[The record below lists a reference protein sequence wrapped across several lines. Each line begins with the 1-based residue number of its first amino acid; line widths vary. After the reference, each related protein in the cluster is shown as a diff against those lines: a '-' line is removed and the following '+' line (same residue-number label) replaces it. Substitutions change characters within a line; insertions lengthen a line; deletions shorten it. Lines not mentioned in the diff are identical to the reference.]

1 MFVVCGEALMDVFGV
16 RDTPGGMDMD
26 ARVGGSPLNVALGL
40 TRLGQRAAFVCT
52 LSRDFLGE
60 RIVRFLQNEGVDLSL
75 LQRSAS
81 RTTLS
86 LVGVDSRGVPAYS
99 FYGEGAAD
107 RELDLQ
113 ALGEL
118 PEQVRAIHLGSFA
131 VAVQPVGTAL
141 RRLVERER
149 ARRLIV
155 WDPNIRLNVQPD
167 LAPWRE
173 LLEWM
178 LARCDIVKISDEDLH
193 VLLPGS
199 TPEAFARRAQA
210 AGCSLVVVTRGA
222 QGAVAWSRSAQAEV
236 AAQPADLVDTVGAGD
251 TFQAAM
257 LTWLAEAGLLAKE
270 APGTL
275 DARSLAQ
282 MLEFAARAAAITCS
296 RRGADLPRRDE
307 LPR

>member
-60 RIVRFLQNEGVDLSL
+60 RIVRFLQQEGVDLSL
-75 LQRSAS
+75 VQRSAS

-86 LVGVDSRGVPAYS
+86 LVGVDSKGVPAYS

-107 RELDLQ
+107 RELDLRS
-113 ALGEL
+113 LGEL
-118 PEQVRAIHLGSFA
+118 PETVRAIHLGSFA

-141 RRLVERER
+141 RQLVERER

-178 LARCDIVKISDEDLH
+178 LPRCDIVKISDEDLH
-193 VLLPGS
+193 LLLPGTS
-199 TPEAFARRAQA
+199 PEGFADKARA

-222 QGAVAWSRSAQAEV
+222 QGAVAWSRGAQAEV
-236 AAQPADLVDTVGAGD
+236 PAQPADLVDTVGAGD

-257 LTWLAEAGLLAKE
+257 LTWLAEGDRLSKQG
-270 APGTL
+270 PGAL
-275 DARSLAQ
+275 DARSLAR